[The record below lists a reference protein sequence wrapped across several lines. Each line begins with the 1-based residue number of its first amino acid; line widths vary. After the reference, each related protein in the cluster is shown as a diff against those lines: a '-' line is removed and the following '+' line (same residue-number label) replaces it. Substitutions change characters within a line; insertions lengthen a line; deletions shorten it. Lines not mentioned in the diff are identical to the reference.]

1 MRQGI
6 KNFLWIILVLVAF
19 FAFSALRGGTAMYL
33 DFGED
38 AVVATAPEHFSHTVN
53 YDAIT
58 NLELVDEFDPGTMIS
73 GGETRKLY
81 WGTWKNDIWGEYTLC
96 ASKKIDNA
104 LLVTSSNGELLV
116 LNYENEKTTEALLTL
131 FSDLVAN
138 R

>member
-6 KNFLWIILVLVAF
+6 KNILWFIIALVAF
-19 FAFSALRGGTAMYL
+19 FAFSVLRGGTSMYL

-38 AVVATAPEHFSHTVN
+38 AAVVTAPEHFSHTVN
-53 YDAIT
+53 FDDIT
-58 NLELVDEFDPGTMIS
+58 NLELVDDFDPGTMIA

>member
-1 MRQGI
+1 M
-6 KNFLWIILVLVAF
+6 
-19 FAFSALRGGTAMYL
+19 
-33 DFGED
+33 
-38 AVVATAPEHFSHTVN
+38 
-53 YDAIT
+53 
-58 NLELVDEFDPGTMIS
+58 VDEFDPGTMIS

>member
-6 KNFLWIILVLVAF
+6 KNFLWIILVIVAF
-19 FAFSALRGGTAMYL
+19 FAFSALRGGTTMYF
-33 DFGED
+33 DFGET

-53 YDAIT
+53 YDDIT